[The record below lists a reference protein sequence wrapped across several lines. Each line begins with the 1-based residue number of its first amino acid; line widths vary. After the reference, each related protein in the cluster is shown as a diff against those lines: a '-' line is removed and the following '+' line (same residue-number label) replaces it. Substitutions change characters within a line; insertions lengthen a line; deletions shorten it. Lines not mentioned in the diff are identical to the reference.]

1 MSRMYADKIGGVFMK
16 NNHKY
21 FSDFVYE
28 IADEVQKLKNL
39 SAVFSAVQVL
49 GVIFFVLKV
58 FHRQNE

>member
-1 MSRMYADKIGGVFMK
+1 MK